1 MAVQDIGMVR
11 VIGSLVFGGLIL
23 LLASSNAHM
32 VETRFGPLI
41 MLAPHFVVLGITFF
55 LGFAIGIVLV
65 FANVMKRRKHKLPGK
80 NIVIKR

>member
-1 MAVQDIGMVR
+1 MVR

-55 LGFAIGIVLV
+55 SWFRHWDCVGVCECYETAQ
-65 FANVMKRRKHKLPGK
+65 A
-80 NIVIKR
+80 